1 MSRDQFSQLMLVY
14 TGMAADIAEIFE
26 VLTDEDGVLGFDKYS
41 TFHVGGVPREQG
53 DDQLRPDLRHPRRL
67 ELESAAVLPRHRGQP
82 QGQEVLRVGRTV
94 FILIL

>member
-26 VLTDEDGVLGFDKYS
+26 VLTDDVLGFDKDS
-41 TFHVGGVPREQG
+41 MFRVRGVPREQG

-67 ELESAAVLPRHRGQP
+67 ELESAAVLPRRRGQP

-94 FILIL
+94 FILILRP